1 MYLFAICLFYLVMC
15 SSLFLIFCLVVS
27 FLLIFVPGVL
37 YVFLIK
43 GLYHVDNFQLS
54 SSLFLIAHSLNSD
67 LQVAEEF
74 YLNVIQFIMLF
85 LSVWM
90 MSLMLYLRIFN
101 LLYLKNL

>member
-15 SSLFLIFCLVVS
+15 SSLF
-27 FLLIFVPGVL
+27 LIFVPGVL